1 MSFIE
6 QPNTIIFK
14 AKELLSFPNEVIN
27 NSNFITTLNLSLNY
41 ITEIPNVSFERLNVL
56 ALLGNKI
63 SFISEKQTKLFPKLH
78 KLDVSQ
84 NLLSDVSSLI
94 NLTYLSH
101 LDLSQNSITDITP
114 LIHLENLEFLSLSV
128 NHIHSLPDGFTKL
141 RKLKTLDIDHNF
153 FETIPTTICECPLQS
168 INLNGNF
175 IKKIP
180 IEFTKLQ
187 TLHMFSIAYNQL
199 TELPSFFSLLSNLN
213 SLDIDHNPLTSISL
227 LASMSISD
235 LVMSD
240 VSFNTLS
247 LHEFVTLTR
256 LRIFGGSIKQVN
268 ELPPIKTL
276 YIENIGLKKIE
287 SIPECNE
294 LSLQTNGLTSIPAVN
309 SAIEVLNLKDNLL
322 TQLPDMYPTLQ
333 RLDVTKN
340 LLSELPQ
347 LHTSL
352 RFLSISCNNFD
363 SFPNNITQL
372 IHLHYL
378 DLSNNKVISIPSSIC
393 NLVELEQLRMSFN
406 YICSLPNEL
415 SMLSH
420 LRLLNISHN
429 RLYQL
434 PPYLPFSLRTLLI
447 NSNHLICLPS
457 IIKNI
462 HLIEIDISC
471 NQLVSIDYLTAIHS
485 LQSINCSYN
494 DIQTIPKEVFEHK
507 KLERLT
513 VCGKRCSG
521 INKLKKNTVVLMTT
535 KTNNGLYSLPV
546 KRSTITTIK
555 RNDNKSKLIH
565 PCNTICSFGIS
576 EWKGN
581 RETMEDCLCVIEN
594 LIEHGN
600 HLIVLCDGHGGS
612 ETSFYCVSRFKETIE
627 KIFIQKPEVG
637 ISNILIQT
645 FLELNKNI
653 NICGIK
659 DGSTCLCIFICDKK
673 LYIANTGDCK
683 CLLIKQDG
691 FIQLTVE
698 HRPVIKSEYKR
709 IRENGGYVINDR
721 TNGIL
726 ALSRSLGDTSI
737 QPILTPT
744 PDIFIR
750 EREES
755 DQFLIVACDGVWD
768 FLRNEEVYSIVKK
781 RINSE
786 PSDISSSIR
795 DMAFARGSTD
805 NVSCVVCKF

>member
-14 AKELLSFPNEVIN
+14 AKGLLSFPIEVIN
-27 NSNFITTLNLSLNY
+27 NSNFITTLNLSLNC
-41 ITEIPNVSFERLNVL
+41 ITEIPNVSFERLSVL

-63 SFISEKQTKLFPKLH
+63 SFISEKQTKSFPKLH

-84 NLLSDVSSLI
+84 NLLSDISSLI
-94 NLTYLSH
+94 NLTCLSH

-114 LIHLENLEFLSLSV
+114 LIQLENLEFLSLSV
-128 NHIHSLPDGFTKL
+128 NYIHSLPDGFTKL
-141 RKLKTLDIDHNF
+141 RKLKTLDLDHNF

-168 INLNGNF
+168 INLNGNS

-187 TLHMFSIAYNQL
+187 SLHMFSIACNQL

-213 SLDIDHNPLTSISL
+213 SLDIDHNPLTSINL

-240 VSFNTLS
+240 VLFNTLS

-256 LRIFGGSIKQVN
+256 LRIFGGNIKQVN

-276 YIENIGLKKIE
+276 YIENLGLKKIE

-309 SAIEVLNLKDNLL
+309 SAIEILNLKDNLL
-322 TQLPDMYPTLQ
+322 THLPDMYPTLQ

-352 RFLSISCNNFD
+352 RFLSISCNNFE

-372 IHLHYL
+372 IHLRYL

-434 PPYLPFSLRTLLI
+434 PPYLPLSLRTLLI

-471 NQLVSIDYLTAIHS
+471 KSLVI
-485 LQSINCSYN
+485 
-494 DIQTIPKEVFEHK
+494 
-507 KLERLT
+507 
-513 VCGKRCSG
+513 CGKKCSG
-521 INKLKKNTVVLMTT
+521 INKLKKNTIVLMTT

-565 PCNTICSFGIS
+565 PCNNTCSFGIS

-594 LIEHGN
+594 FIEQGN

-627 KIFIQKPEVG
+627 KILIQKPEAG
-637 ISNILIQT
+637 INNILIQT

-653 NICGIK
+653 NTYGIK

-673 LYIANTGDCK
+673 FYIANTGDCK

-698 HRPVIKSEYKR
+698 HRPVIKSEYNR

-768 FLRNEEVYSIVKK
+768 FLRNEEVYSIVKN
-781 RINSE
+781 RIRSE